1 MKMCCMKYFFTD
13 ECMFANI
20 FSISFSQICID
31 LVSTRYVRICDM
43 YITRLIMCLI
53 YVNVMYKTQMYMCLF
68 VFMCLIYVNVMYI
81 SQMYMGCCD
90 IYTHIFG
97 LFLLLQ

>member
-1 MKMCCMKYFFTD
+1 VFDICQCYVYNTD
-13 ECMFANI
+13 
-20 FSISFSQICID
+20 
-31 LVSTRYVRICDM
+31 VYVF
-43 YITRLIMCLI
+43 
-53 YVNVMYKTQMYMCLF
+53 V